1 MVYSHGSSIFADALI
16 KLLYYKAE
24 KDKVRRQL
32 IETNETDQWSGVGM
46 KNLYH
51 LKGITVNRK

>member
-16 KLLYYKAE
+16 KLLYYRAE

-32 IETNETDQWSGVGM
+32 IETNETDQWSRDEKFVPF
-46 KNLYH
+46 KRYYCE
-51 LKGITVNRK
+51 